1 MICQP
6 IPSEVLH
13 LEAKE
18 FSAAKR
24 SKITGITCIAVAN
37 IMERSYQRSS

>member
-13 LEAKE
+13 FEAKK

-24 SKITGITCIAVAN
+24 SKIRGITCIAVAN